1 MASSFVADTGAR
13 RELGFSFPATELNV
27 VARPRSRVVLS
38 RRPRMD
44 VQDFDL
50 YSQAYKRNPYPTLA
64 AILGKAPVVRVRFP
78 IFGKIWMATTYESVN
93 ELLRERQ
100 TFVREA
106 RSAGLTQREA
116 LPWWVPRSMLPM
128 VGSMINR
135 DEPAHRRLRGLV
147 EQAFVR
153 RSIEH
158 LRPNL
163 EAIVDRMLDD
173 LEAQFRRDGRP
184 VDLVAGLA
192 RPFPLAVICELLGL
206 PPEDRPRFVK
216 LAESFAGS
224 FSLFGLFRWLGA
236 IKGLAAYIREHIRL
250 RRAEPR
256 EGLISAL
263 IAAQHEGESL
273 SDDELLA
280 MIVLLLGAGHLTTV
294 HLIGAGVYTLLDHP
308 EQRQVLQSDWSL
320 AGSAV
325 DELLRYVSPVQMTK
339 PMMPAHDLEWHG
351 QALRRG
357 EKIFAL
363 LAAANVDPRKFES
376 PDRFDIRRRPNP
388 HVAFGAG
395 IHVCLGARL
404 AKIEGEIAIERLL
417 TRFPRLELAVP
428 PDEVRWSGQ
437 PGTRGLAA
445 LPVRLWTP

>member
-1 MASSFVADTGAR
+1 MH
-13 RELGFSFPATELNV
+13 
-27 VARPRSRVVLS
+27 
-38 RRPRMD
+38 

-50 YSQAYKRNPYPTLA
+50 HSQDYKRNPYPTLA
-64 AILGKAPVVRVRFP
+64 AMLAQAPVVRVRFP
-78 IFGKIWMATTYESVN
+78 MFGKVWMATTYEAVN

-100 TFVREA
+100 TFVREP
-106 RSAGLTQREA
+106 RSAGITQRA
-116 LPWWVPRSMLPM
+116 YLPWWVPRSMLPL

-135 DEPAHRRLRGLV
+135 DEPTHRRLRTLV
-147 EQAFVR
+147 EQAFAR

-158 LRPNL
+158 LRPRL

-173 LEAQFRRDGRP
+173 LEARSRRDGRQ

-224 FSLFGLFRWLGA
+224 FSPLGLLRWLGA
-236 IKGLAAYIREHIRL
+236 IKGLVAYIREQIRL

-256 EGLISAL
+256 EGLISEL
-263 IAAQHEGESL
+263 IAAQHEGERL
-273 SDDELLA
+273 TDDELLA

-294 HLIGAGVYTLLDHP
+294 HLIGAGVYTLLGHP
-308 EQRQVLQSDWSL
+308 EQRQALQTDWSL
-320 AGSAV
+320 AESAV

-339 PMMPAHDLEWHG
+339 PMMPARDLEWHG
-351 QALRRG
+351 QALKHG
-357 EKIFAL
+357 EKVFAL
-363 LAAANVDPRKFES
+363 LAAANVDPRKFEGA
-376 PDRFDIRRRPNP
+376 DRFDIRRRPNL

-404 AKIEGEIAIERLL
+404 ARIEAEIALERLL
-417 TRFPRLELAVP
+417 TRFPKLELAIP
-428 PDEVRWSGQ
+428 SSEVRWSGQ

-445 LPVRLWTP
+445 LPVRLS

>member
-1 MASSFVADTGAR
+1 M
-13 RELGFSFPATELNV
+13 E
-27 VARPRSRVVLS
+27 
-38 RRPRMD
+38 

-50 YSQAYKRNPYPTLA
+50 YSQAYKRNPYPTLSA
-64 AILGKAPVVRVRFP
+64 MLAQSPVVRVRFP
-78 IFGKIWMATTYESVN
+78 MFGKVWMATTYEAVN

-106 RSAGLTQREA
+106 QSAGISQRA
-116 LPWWVPRSMLPM
+116 SLPWWVPRSMLPM

-158 LRPNL
+158 LRPSF
-163 EAIVDRMLDD
+163 EAIVDPMLDD
-173 LEAQFRRDGRP
+173 LEARFRRDGRP

-216 LAESFAGS
+216 LAESFVGS
-224 FSLFGLFRWLGA
+224 FSALTLLRWLGA
-236 IKGLAAYIREHIRL
+236 IKGLIAYIREHIRL
-250 RRAEPR
+250 RRADPR
-256 EGLISAL
+256 EGLVSEL
-263 IAAQHEGESL
+263 IAAQHEGERL

-294 HLIGAGVYTLLDHP
+294 HLIGAGLYTLLQHP
-308 EQRQVLQSDWSL
+308 EQKQALQADGSL
-320 AGSAV
+320 AEPAV

-351 QALRRG
+351 QALKRG
-357 EKIFAL
+357 EKVFAL
-363 LAAANVDPRKFES
+363 LAAANVDPRKFKD
-376 PDRFDIRRRPNP
+376 PDRFDIRRLPNP

-404 AKIEGEIAIERLL
+404 ARIEGEIALGRLL

-428 PDEVRWSGQ
+428 SAEVRWSGQ

-445 LPVRLWTP
+445 LPVRLS

>member
-1 MASSFVADTGAR
+1 MHVR
-13 RELGFSFPATELNV
+13 
-27 VARPRSRVVLS
+27 
-38 RRPRMD
+38 
-44 VQDFDL
+44 DFDL

-64 AILGKAPVVRVRFP
+64 AMLARAPVVCVRFP
-78 IFGKIWMATTYESVN
+78 MFGKVWMATTYEAVN

-100 TFVREA
+100 TFVREP
-106 RSAGLTQREA
+106 RSVGITERAY

-128 VGSMINR
+128 LGSMINR

-158 LRPNL
+158 LRPRF

-173 LEAQFRRDGRP
+173 LETRFRRDGRP

-192 RPFPLAVICELLGL
+192 RPYPLAVICELLGL
-206 PPEDRPRFVK
+206 PPEDRPKFVK

-224 FSLFGLFRWLGA
+224 FSLLGLFRWLGA
-236 IKGLAAYIREHIRL
+236 IKGLVAYIREEIRL
-250 RRAEPR
+250 RRANPR
-256 EGLISAL
+256 EGLISEL
-263 IAAQHEGESL
+263 IAVQHDGEQL
-273 SDDELLA
+273 TDDELLA

-294 HLIGAGVYTLLDHP
+294 HLIGAGVYTLLEHP
-308 EQRQVLQSDWSL
+308 EQKQALQADWSL
-320 AGSAV
+320 AESAV

-339 PMMPAHDLEWHG
+339 PMMPARDLAWHG
-351 QALRRG
+351 QALKRG

-404 AKIEGEIAIERLL
+404 AKIEAEIALERLL
-417 TRFPRLELAVP
+417 TRYPTPELAVSTT
-428 PDEVRWSGQ
+428 DVRWSGQ

-445 LPVRLWTP
+445 LPVRLS